1 MKEKDPMS
9 RVLAWTTTVGAEA
22 VLRPLVW
29 ATGPVFE
36 KELRVAARRR
46 RYYLLRTVYL
56 LLLTIVVFLVWM
68 EASNYSNPKARAL
81 TPTVGR
87 EIVVIILSLQFLVL
101 PVLAVVM
108 LGGAMSEE
116 IRSRT
121 LGALMVTPVGSF
133 QIVLGKLLSRL
144 LQLGLL
150 MAVSLPVLVAIR
162 VTGGIDMAAIVLGL
176 ALTAVTC
183 LWVGAVALL
192 MSTFFRTTIIA
203 VILTLCLLGGLLLLV
218 VAWKGESPLAADSL
232 GGILWYMNPYVLFV
246 LCVEPILQ
254 ARMANYFPTAIRSS
268 VVVVFC
274 VGYGLAMLVFTGLVL
289 LWAARRVR
297 KVGLKLALGEAR
309 STSRWERFMR
319 PRAAARGRTDAL
331 RPVTGSPVLWRERQ
345 VRFGPSRLASI
356 ILWACIA
363 GGAAALDLGACWD
376 STYHGVAMAA
386 FIGNNMA
393 LFCAGLLLT
402 VILASPSLSAEKES
416 RTLGLLLTTPI
427 TAAEILWAKAL
438 GAAWRTAPIWGLLI
452 VHVTLFVL
460 AGAVRPQILLY
471 TIFLVAS
478 VVVFFTG
485 AGLYFATRVKRASSA
500 IGLSLLLAL
509 VLLLGPFVLEPWLP
523 AWWGEFRL
531 ALLTRGGHPVVQ
543 FFDVSSWSLYSM
555 PSRPSV
561 QYGPMRVWG
570 LVANS
575 FLMTAQMTVLTAVW
589 TGAGL
594 LFARRAARRLRKG
607 AA

>member
-1 MKEKDPMS
+1 MS

-56 LLLTIVVFLVWM
+56 LLLTLVVFLLWM
-68 EASNYSNPKARAL
+68 EASGRGGPQARLL
-81 TPTVGR
+81 TPAVGR
-87 EIVVIILSLQFLVL
+87 TIVQVVLAFQLLLL

-150 MAVSLPVLVAIR
+150 VAVSLPVLVAIR
-162 VTGGIDMAAIVLGL
+162 VTGGIDMAMIVEGL

-192 MSTFFRTTIIA
+192 LSTFFRTTIIA
-203 VILTLCLLGGLLLLV
+203 VILALCLLGGLLLPV
-218 VAWKGESPLAADSL
+218 VAWDGESPVDADTL
-232 GGILWYMNPYVLFV
+232 GGILWYMNPYALFV

-254 ARMANYFPTAIRSS
+254 ARMASHFPTAIRSI
-268 VVVVFC
+268 VVAVFC

-319 PRAAARGRTDAL
+319 PRAAARGQTDAL

-345 VRFGPSRLASI
+345 VRFGPSRLASV

-363 GGAAALDLGACWD
+363 GAAAAFDIGAFWD
-376 STYHGVAMAA
+376 STYHGLALAA
-386 FIGNNMA
+386 FIGNNMF

-402 VILASPSLSAEKES
+402 VILASPSLSAEREG

-438 GAAWRTAPIWGLLI
+438 GAAWRTAPVWGLLA
-452 VHVTLFVL
+452 VHVTVFVL
-460 AGAVRPQILLY
+460 AGFARPQVLLY
-471 TIFLVAS
+471 AVLLVAA

-500 IGLSLLLAL
+500 IGLSLLLAV
-509 VLLLGPFVLEPWLP
+509 VLLVGPFVLEPWLP
-523 AWWGEFRL
+523 DWWGEFRL
-531 ALLTRGGHPVVQ
+531 AVLTRGGHPVVQ
-543 FFDVSSWSLYSM
+543 FFDVSSGSLYSM
-555 PSRPSV
+555 PGRLSTHNSPL
-561 QYGPMRVWG
+561 RVWG

-575 FLMTAQMTVLTAVW
+575 FLMTAQMTVLGAVW
-589 TGAGL
+589 MGAGL
-594 LFARRAARRLRKG
+594 LFARRAAHRLRKG